1 MLQALQLVLATAFL
15 VSLRAFQSQN
25 VIHGNYRLAIITSY
39 GMAVGE
45 ITLILN
51 VVNVGWGSAIW
62 VGTGGA
68 LGVVCAM
75 YCHRRFVQKKP
86 LPVKAEAKS

>member
-1 MLQALQLVLATAFL
+1 MFQIFQLIFATAFL
-15 VSLRAFQSQN
+15 VALRAFQSQN
-25 VIHGNYRLAIITSY
+25 VIHGNYRLAIITSF

-51 VVNVGWGSAIW
+51 VVNVGWGSAVW

-68 LGVVCAM
+68 IGVCLAM
-75 YCHRRFVQKKP
+75 YGHRRFVQKKP
-86 LPVKAEAKS
+86 VTVTSQA

>member
-1 MLQALQLVLATAFL
+1 MLELFQIFQLVFATAFL

-25 VIHGNYRLAIITSY
+25 VIHGNYKLAVLTSF

-51 VVNVGWGSAIW
+51 VVNIGWGSAIW

-68 LGVVCAM
+68 IGVCLAM
-75 YCHRRFVQKKP
+75 YTHRKYVQKN
-86 LPVKAEAKS
+86 